1 MQEDSLLLHKI
12 SDRFHAGL
20 QAQFHHWRF
29 QQQALWEGKTP
40 DLIITSGEIESSCE
54 TQIQSD
60 IRLQGSEYC
69 WMLEYFY
76 NMTYQERLIL

>member
-1 MQEDSLLLHKI
+1 M
-12 SDRFHAGL
+12 GL
-20 QAQFHHWRF
+20 QAQVYHQRF

-40 DLIITSGEIESSCE
+40 DLIITSGEIVESGCE

-60 IRLQGSEYC
+60 IKFQGSEYC

-76 NMTYQERLIL
+76 NMSYQKRPIL